1 MPKSLPKLA
10 KWILEKFLIQYNH
23 LPALGDL
30 EEEFYLLI
38 EESGLKHARCWYR
51 RQVLKSIPSCLHH
64 VVYWRFAM
72 LKNTIK
78 VAFRTLMR
86 QKMYSAITVFGLA
99 VGLGVF
105 ILFWLSSDVAFTA
118 DTFHV
123 NVDRLF
129 SVVQVL
135 PSGNEAEQHTAIT
148 PAPLLAAIR
157 HEIPEVENGVR
168 FFRAE
173 RMIVRRGHENF
184 YEDDILFCDPNFLS
198 LFTFKMVVGDALTIL
213 SKPNSVVLTEESA
226 QKYFGD
232 ENPIGKSLTLNN
244 RVDVLVT
251 GVMEEAPI
259 NSSITYDFLVS
270 METARQLY
278 DWMDDWEVNSQATFL
293 LLSKKHSVEEIEAK
307 LSLLIDTY
315 YADTPESPKR
325 LYLFPLKDFL
335 LKSIG
340 IDSFMHRN
348 FAIVYYLLLISGIVL
363 LIIVSLNFMNLSTAR
378 YTTRVREVGVRKV
391 VGANRYDLIRQF
403 FSESVLMALLALPM
417 GLWLFHLMVRVL
429 SGSMWRGIQLSIW
442 RSPYHLI
449 VLFLITLLLG
459 LFAGSYPAFFLSSF
473 QPSAVLKKDLISGK
487 KGSRFRKVLV
497 VSQFAFSTI
506 LIVFS
511 IVINRQFNHIITV
524 DLGYNRERIV
534 TVPLSGKS
542 RDQLDLM
549 RTEVLKHPDVV
560 SVSASASL
568 PCTWASEKQVTPE
581 GVDESEA
588 WTMDVYG
595 IDYGFV
601 ELFEMDVT
609 LGRSFLREYG
619 DRNRFLINETAVRQ
633 LEWDDPIGKRMKIG
647 DQEGPVIG
655 VVKDFLFKDVHF
667 PILPTVLRLEQDR
680 LNYMLVK
687 YASSGSLPQV
697 VEHIKETWRDVV
709 PDLPFEYT
717 THESYFYDI
726 YRGINTIAMF
736 CGGVGLL
743 GVFLSCLGILGLATY
758 AVELRTKEVGIRKVL
773 GGSVTSIVVLL
784 TKDFLVLVVLANLI
798 GLPIAY
804 FISRQFLQWGF
815 TYRISLGSWIFLMT
829 LLMTFSAAVAAVIF
843 QTMKVARSNP
853 IDALRYE

>member
-1 MPKSLPKLA
+1 MPKSLPKLE
-10 KWILEKFLIQYNH
+10 KWILDRFLLQYNQA
-23 LPALGDL
+23 PALGDL
-30 EEEFYLLI
+30 EEEFNLLI
-38 EESGLKHARCWYR
+38 EESGQKHARCWYR
-51 RQVLKSIPSCLHH
+51 RQVLKSIPSCLKH

-72 LKNTIK
+72 LKNTMK

-105 ILFWLSSDVAFTA
+105 ILFWLTSDVAFTA

-123 NVDRLF
+123 NADRLY
-129 SVVQVL
+129 SVVQVVS
-135 PSGNEAEQHTAIT
+135 SGNEGEQHTAIT
-148 PAPLLAAIR
+148 PAPLIAAIR
-157 HEIPEVENGVR
+157 HEIPEIEDGVR

-173 RMIVRRGHENF
+173 RMIVQRGNENF
-184 YEDDILFCDPNFLS
+184 YEDDMLFCDPNFLS
-198 LFTFKMVVGDALTIL
+198 LFTFKTIVGDALKIL
-213 SKPNSVVLTEESA
+213 SEPNSIVLTEESA

-251 GVMEEAPI
+251 GVMEEAPL

-278 DWMDDWEVNSQATFL
+278 NWMDDWEVNSQATFL
-293 LLSKKHSVEEIEAK
+293 LLPEKYSVEELEAK

-315 YADTPESPKR
+315 YTEAPESPKR
-325 LYLFPLKDFL
+325 LYLFPLKDFF

-348 FAIVYYLLLISGIVL
+348 FAVVYYLLLISGIIL

-403 FSESVLMALLALPM
+403 FSESVLMALLALPI
-417 GLWLFHLMVRVL
+417 GLWLFHLMASIL
-429 SGSMWRGIQLSIW
+429 SGNMWRGLQLSIW
-442 RSPYHLI
+442 KSPYYLI

-473 QPSAVLKKDLISGK
+473 RPSAVLKKDLVSGK

-497 VSQFAFSTI
+497 VFQFAFSTI
-506 LIVFS
+506 LIVLS

-524 DLGYNRERIV
+524 DLGYSRERIV

-542 RDQLDLM
+542 REQLDLM
-549 RTEVLKHPDVV
+549 RTEVLELPDVV

-568 PCTWASEKQVTPE
+568 PCTWDSERQVVPE

-595 IDYGFV
+595 VDYGFV
-601 ELFEMDVT
+601 ELFGMDVT
-609 LGRSFLREYG
+609 LGRSFLREYR
-619 DRNRFLINETAVRQ
+619 DRNRYLVNETAIRR

-647 DQEGPVIG
+647 DQEGTVIG

-667 PILPTVLRLEQDR
+667 PILPTVLRLEPER
-680 LNYMLVK
+680 CNFMLVK
-687 YASSGSLPQV
+687 YASSGRLPEV
-697 VEHIKETWRDVV
+697 VDHIKETWKDLN

-726 YRGINTIAMF
+726 YRGINTIAML

-758 AVELRTKEVGIRKVL
+758 AVERRTKEVGIRKVL

-798 GLPIAY
+798 GLPVAY

-815 TYRISLGSWIFLMT
+815 TYRISLGGWIFLIT
-829 LLMTFSAAVAAVIF
+829 AFMTFSAAVTAVIF
-843 QTMKVARSNP
+843 QTIKAARSNP